1 MPRTVLLPRPR
12 QAGTSATPV
21 SDVLRRRLAPP
32 VLDPYAWPA
41 ALLVTLLAGLLRLNN
56 LAKPPGKIFDETYY
70 ATDAHWLWE
79 KGFEWNEN
87 ENTAGYVV
95 HPPLGKWIIGLGEQ
109 VLGYHEAG
117 WRLAAAVF
125 GTVSVLMFTR
135 IAMRLFGSMILGCAA
150 GILMAFDGMHFVLSR
165 TALLDVFLMFFVLA
179 AFGALLRDRDQRR
192 ARWLRFVEGGGD
204 PAGRGRGSRP
214 PHAVPWW
221 RLATAAL
228 LGCALAVK
236 WSALAFVPVFVV
248 LILWWEIGAR
258 RSAGVRNPIRDTF
271 LDEIGWLLAG
281 VPIMLAVYL
290 SSWTGWLAGDSG
302 YARHWL
308 RDSGQDEPAV
318 WGALRNLMHYHELA
332 YGSHQAITTATNPH
346 TYQSA
351 GEWAPI
357 QWLLLGRP
365 VLFYRNGDA
374 LCGADKCMA
383 DVLLLGTPLL
393 WWSFLPALGAALWF
407 GIARRDWRAA
417 AILSMAGAA
426 LIPWFFYPERTM
438 FYFYAMPAE
447 PFLILAVVFV
457 LGAIMTSPPG
467 RPPDEQRQ
475 LAGAIIAGAYVLLVV
490 VVFAWFHPLYTGE
503 SIPYDDWGRRLLLGD
518 RWT

>member
-1 MPRTVLLPRPR
+1 MTQTVHVPRPR
-12 QAGTSATPV
+12 QATSVATPV
-21 SDVLRRRLAPP
+21 PDVLRRRLSPP

-56 LAKPPGKIFDETYY
+56 LAHPPGKIFDETYY

-79 KGFEWNEN
+79 KGFEWNEKD
-87 ENTAGYVV
+87 NTAGYVV
-95 HPPLGKWIIGLGEQ
+95 HPPLGKWLIGLGEQ
-109 VLGYHEAG
+109 VLGYNEAG
-117 WRLAAAVF
+117 WRLATAVF
-125 GTVSVLMFTR
+125 GTLSVLLLTR
-135 IAMRLFGSMILGCAA
+135 IAMRLFGSMVLGCAA
-150 GILMAFDGMHFVLSR
+150 GLLLAFDGMHFVLSR
-165 TALLDVFLMFFVLA
+165 SALLDVFLMFFVLA

-192 ARWLRFVEGGGD
+192 ARWLRFVEDGGD
-204 PAGRGRGSRP
+204 PAVRGRAARP

-221 RLATAAL
+221 RLATAVL

-236 WSALAFVPVFVV
+236 WSALAFVPVFVL

-258 RSAGVRNPIRDTF
+258 RGVGVRRPIRDTL
-271 LDEIGWLLAG
+271 LDETGWLLSG
-281 VPIMLAVYL
+281 LPFMLGVYL
-290 SSWTGWLAGDSG
+290 TSWSGWLSTDGG
-302 YARHWL
+302 WGRHWL
-308 RDSGQDEPAV
+308 RDSGQEEPAF
-318 WGALRNLMHYHELA
+318 WGALRNLWNYHEQA

-365 VLFYRNGDA
+365 VLFYRSEAPG
-374 LCGADKCMA
+374 CGAERCMA
-383 DVLLLGTPLL
+383 DVLMLGTPIL
-393 WWSFLPALGAALWF
+393 WWSFLPALGAAIWF

-417 AILSMAGAA
+417 AVLAMAGAA

-438 FYFYAMPAE
+438 FAFYALPAL
-447 PFLILAVVFV
+447 PFLILAVVYV

-467 RPPDEQRQ
+467 RPPDANRQ
-475 LAGAIIAGAYVLLVV
+475 FTGAIVAGAYVLLVV
-490 VVFAWFHPLYTGE
+490 VAFAYFHPLYAGE

-518 RWT
+518 RWM